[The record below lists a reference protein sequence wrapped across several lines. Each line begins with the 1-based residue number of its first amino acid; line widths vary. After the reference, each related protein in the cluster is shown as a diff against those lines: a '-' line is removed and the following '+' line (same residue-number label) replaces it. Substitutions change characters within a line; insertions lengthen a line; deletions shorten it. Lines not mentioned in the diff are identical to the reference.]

1 MLASDVEAQVV
12 GGPRLD
18 YVPALDGLR
27 ALAIA
32 LVMLFH
38 AEVPFLPGAN
48 LGVDIF
54 FVLSGYLIG
63 RLLLAEF
70 RAHAAIDLRRFYR
83 RRLWRLMPPLLLL
96 LALYA
101 VLAPQIWPDYYFHLR
116 DGIELLL
123 YLADIALVFGDG
135 PQYLLHAWSL
145 GIEER
150 FYLLFPVLLLCLL
163 RISSYSRLWLFFL
176 LLALMVT
183 LWRFYGVQSDS
194 YEVAMYFRFDMRL
207 SGLLLGVMVAW
218 LPAAWLPDMERV
230 GRSMLPLMLGILL
243 LLVLPEH
250 GQQWRLAY
258 GLPVVELLTALAIIW
273 VVQQP
278 GCLLAKLLSAPALVY
293 VGKISYGLYLFHY
306 PIMQYLKGLYSWPAV
321 AVGGVFLAGIL
332 AVISWH
338 LLEMPLSRWRRG

>member
-1 MLASDVEAQVV
+1 MLASDAESQRVV
-12 GGPRLD
+12 GPWLE

-38 AEVPFLPGAN
+38 AGVPFLHGAN

-70 RAHAAIDLRRFYR
+70 RVHAAIDLRRFYR

-101 VLAPQIWPDYYFHLR
+101 VLAPLVWPDYYFHLR

-123 YLADIALVFGDG
+123 YLTDIALVFGDG

-150 FYLLFPVLLLCLL
+150 FYLFFPVLLLFLL
-163 RISSYSRLWLFFL
+163 RISSYNRLWLFFCC
-176 LLALMVT
+176 
-183 LWRFYGVQSDS
+183 WRC
-194 YEVAMYFRFDMRL
+194 
-207 SGLLLGVMVAW
+207 W
-218 LPAAWLPDMERV
+218 
-230 GRSMLPLMLGILL
+230 
-243 LLVLPEH
+243 
-250 GQQWRLAY
+250 
-258 GLPVVELLTALAIIW
+258 
-273 VVQQP
+273 
-278 GCLLAKLLSAPALVY
+278 
-293 VGKISYGLYLFHY
+293 
-306 PIMQYLKGLYSWPAV
+306 
-321 AVGGVFLAGIL
+321 
-332 AVISWH
+332 
-338 LLEMPLSRWRRG
+338 

>member
-1 MLASDVEAQVV
+1 MLASDAESQRVV
-12 GGPRLD
+12 GSRLE

-38 AEVPFLPGAN
+38 AGVPFLPGAN

-70 RAHAAIDLRRFYR
+70 RVHAAIDLRRFYR

-101 VLAPQIWPDYYFHLR
+101 VLAPLVWPDYYFHLR

-123 YLADIALVFGDG
+123 YLTDIALVFGDG

-150 FYLLFPVLLLCLL
+150 FYLFFPVLLLFLL
-163 RISSYSRLWLFFL
+163 RISSYNRLWLFFL
-176 LLALMVT
+176 LLALLVT
-183 LWRFYGVQSDS
+183 LWRFYWVQSDS
-194 YEVAMYFRFDMRL
+194 YGATMYFRFDMRL
-207 SGLLLGVMVAW
+207 SGLLLGGMVAW
-218 LPAAWLPDMERV
+218 LPPAWLPDMGRV
-230 GRSMLPLMLGILL
+230 GRLMLPLMFGVLL

-258 GLPVVELLTALAIIW
+258 GLPVVELLTALGIIW

-278 GCLLAKLLSAPALVY
+278 GCLLSKLLSAPALVY

-321 AVGGVFLAGIL
+321 AVGGVILAGVL
-332 AVISWH
+332 AVLSWH
-338 LLEMPLSRWRRG
+338 LLEMPLSRWRKR

>member
-1 MLASDVEAQVV
+1 MQAPCAGRQVV
-12 GGPRLD
+12 VGPRLD

-27 ALAIA
+27 AVAIA

-38 AEVPFLPGAN
+38 ADVPFLPGAN

-101 VLAPQIWPDYYFHLR
+101 ALAPLVWPDYYFHLR

-135 PQYLLHAWSL
+135 PQYLMHAWSL

-150 FYLLFPVLLLCLL
+150 FYLLLPLMLLFLL
-163 RISSYSRLWLFFL
+163 RASDWRRIWFFFMF
-176 LLALMVT
+176 LALFVT
-183 LWRFYGVQSDS
+183 LWRFYGVQEDVGGTI
-194 YEVAMYFRFDMRL
+194 YYRFDMRL
-207 SGLLLGVMVAW
+207 SGLLLGVTVAW
-218 LPAAWLPDMERV
+218 LPPTRLPDMRLV
-230 GRSMLPLMLGILL
+230 GRSMLPLMLGVLL

-250 GQQWRLAY
+250 GQEWRLAY
-258 GLPVVELLTALAIIW
+258 GLPVVEVLTALAIIW

-278 GCLLAKLLSAPALVY
+278 DCVFARALSWPALVY
-293 VGKISYGLYLFHY
+293 IGKISYGLYLFHY
-306 PIMQYLKGLYSWPAV
+306 PIMQYFKSFHSWPLV
-321 AVGGVFLAGIL
+321 VLGGVFWAAVL
-332 AVISWH
+332 AVLSWH
-338 LLEMPLSRWRRG
+338 LLEMPLSKWRKSC

>member
-1 MLASDVEAQVV
+1 MQAPDAESQVIV
-12 GGPRLD
+12 GPRLD

-27 ALAIA
+27 ALAIT

-38 AEVPFLPGAN
+38 AGVPFLPGAN

-63 RLLLAEF
+63 RLLLAEL
-70 RAHAAIDLRRFYR
+70 RGHGAINLRRFYR

-123 YLADIALVFGDG
+123 YLADIALLFGDG

-150 FYLLFPVLLLCLL
+150 FYILLPVLLLFML
-163 RISSYSRLWLFFL
+163 RIGRCSRLWLAFL
-176 LLALMVT
+176 LLALLVT
-183 LWRFYGVQSDS
+183 LWRFYWVQSDA
-194 YEVAMYFRFDMRL
+194 YGATMYFRFDMRL

-218 LPAAWLPDMERV
+218 LPPAWLPDMGRV
-230 GRSMLPLMLGILL
+230 RRSMLPLMLGVLL

-258 GLPVVELLTALAIIW
+258 GLPVVELLTALAIVW

-278 GCLLAKLLSAPALVY
+278 GCLLARCLSRPSWVY

-306 PIMQYLKGLYSWPAV
+306 PVMQYLKGGYSWPV
-321 AVGGVFLAGIL
+321 VGIGGILLAGIL
-332 AVISWH
+332 AALSWH